1 MIPTTI
7 WQTIIAPLLAVG
19 IAFVV
24 VGAISDYLKTRKN
37 LSDLEN
43 IRNKEDK

>member
-24 VGAISDYLKTRKN
+24 VGAVIDFIKTRKN

-43 IRNKEDK
+43 IRNKEDE

>member
-7 WQTIIAPLLAVG
+7 WQTIIAPLLVVG

-24 VGAISDYLKTRKN
+24 VCAVIDFVKTRKN
-37 LSDLEN
+37 LSDMEN
-43 IRNKEDK
+43 IPNKEDK

>member
-7 WQTIIAPLLAVG
+7 WQTIIAPLLVVG

-24 VGAISDYLKTRKN
+24 VGAVVDFIKTRKN

>member
-7 WQTIIAPLLAVG
+7 WQTVIAPLLIAG

-37 LSDLEN
+37 LKDTDN
-43 IRNKEDK
+43 IHFGNNK

>member
-24 VGAISDYLKTRKN
+24 VGAVIDFIKTRKN
-37 LSDLEN
+37 LSDIEN
-43 IRNKEDK
+43 IPNKEDK

>member
-24 VGAISDYLKTRKN
+24 VGVVIDFIKTRKN
-37 LSDLEN
+37 LKDTDN
-43 IRNKEDK
+43 IPFGNNK